1 MRKRYLEVAIEVA
14 QEAGK
19 ILREE
24 AEHPPTISHKAEY
37 DLVTQADRRSEA
49 LIVSRLQKYFPNH
62 AIAAEEGTGKD
73 VTKDAAEY
81 RWHVDPLDGTTNF
94 AHGYPCFCVSMALAR
109 NQELLLGVIYNPI
122 YNELFYAARGEGA
135 FFNEKRMHCSEV
147 DAIKNSL
154 LCTGFPNHDRH
165 ANPNIHFYWDFTLL
179 SHGVRRDGSAALDLA
194 YVALGRFDSFWEFG
208 LNPWDTA
215 AGVVLVEEAGGK
227 VSDLQ
232 GQPYTL
238 GGPSILASNGLIH
251 KEMVNVAA
259 EVATRKRVQS

>member
-1 MRKRYLEVAIEVA
+1 MLKNYLEAAVEIA

-24 AEHPPTISHKAEY
+24 MERPPTIAYKGDF
-37 DLVTQADRRSEA
+37 DLVTQADRRSEQ
-49 LIVSRLQKYFPNH
+49 LIVRRLEERFPQH
-62 AIAAEEGTGKD
+62 AVAAEEGTGKD
-73 VTKDAAEY
+73 TGSDY

-109 NQELLLGVIYNPI
+109 AGELLLGVIYNPV
-122 YNELFYAARGEGA
+122 YQELFTAARGEGA
-135 FFNEKRMHCSEV
+135 TFNGCKIHCSKI
-147 DAIKNSL
+147 DALKNSL
-154 LCTGFPNHDRH
+154 LCTGFPNHKRL
-165 ANPNIHFYWDFTLL
+165 ANPNIHYYWDFTLR

-194 YVALGRFDSFWEFG
+194 YVAMGRFDSFWEFG

-227 VSDLQ
+227 ITDMQ
-232 GQPYTL
+232 GQPYAL

-251 KEMVNVAA
+251 AEMVKVGGEIA
-259 EVATRKRVQS
+259 EHTITQQ